1 MSNINDY
8 FAQSEL
14 AQAAYGTFPSNVMTA
29 TELTNDV
36 VGMSSNQANE
46 FISKWQVVAQ
56 SPYSITGF
64 SATVFESREDGAKY
78 LAIRGTELSA
88 NDVVSSTLL
97 ALGWP
102 SNFNPQFLAL
112 KSQIENVWMQ
122 DPAVLQNQN
131 FVVTG
136 HSLGGHLAAAIK
148 SSFPQAT
155 QGYLFNAP
163 GVGGILGNVADS
175 LASVLG
181 LGNISTD
188 NLWNVRSS
196 EGISFVAGLGYQLG
210 TATSIQ
216 TEATNSHGISTLVDA
231 LAVQAVY
238 AKLVPSISETQLNSI
253 LDALGSLNDSTS
265 APINKTLESALDA
278 LRFIALGPSDA
289 KTDTRAKMKNE
300 WRLAA

>member
-1 MSNINDY
+1 MSRINDY
-8 FAQSEL
+8 LTQAEL
-14 AQAAYGTFPSNVMTA
+14 AQAAYGTFSEGAILPSL
-29 TELTNDV
+29 LTGDDV
-36 VGMSSNQANE
+36 EMSTSQAAAFVEN
-46 FISKWQVVAQ
+46 WQVAAQ
-56 SPYSITGF
+56 YGNGTGL

-136 HSLGGHLAAAIK
+136 HSLGGYLAAAIK

-163 GVGGILGNVADS
+163 GVGGTLS
-175 LASVLG
+175 
-181 LGNISTD
+181 STWGEQ
-188 NLWNVRSS
+188 N
-196 EGISFVAGLGYQLG
+196 
-210 TATSIQ
+210 TSIFY
-216 TEATNSHGISTLVDA
+216 S
-231 LAVQAVY
+231 
-238 AKLVPSISETQLNSI
+238 
-253 LDALGSLNDSTS
+253 
-265 APINKTLESALDA
+265 
-278 LRFIALGPSDA
+278 
-289 KTDTRAKMKNE
+289 
-300 WRLAA
+300 